1 MVEEAPLIPNL
12 LAEIR
17 RLELRLAED
26 DEVLNAIRAGEVDA
40 FVVSDDQGER
50 VHTVSGAEFPYRRL
64 VETMNEGAVTV
75 SFDGTV
81 LYCNARFADLLKLP
95 VEEISGSSLRSH
107 VVQSDLPLFDALLEK
122 GRAEGSKDEIKLKA
136 GDGTAVPAYLSTN
149 SLEVYEIP
157 GVSIVVTDLS
167 ERRRAE
173 QQLYAKEEQL
183 RQSQKM
189 EAIGQLAGGIAHDFN
204 NLLTAIIGYSQILLM
219 GLREDDPM
227 RFEVREIESA
237 GKRAAALTRQLLAVS
252 RKQVLQPEVLDLNV
266 LVEGLESMLHR
277 LIRED
282 IRLST
287 DLDPAL
293 GLVKTDKGQIEQVIV
308 NLVVN
313 ARDAMPRGGD
323 LTIETANVTLDQTYA
338 AEHAEVCPGPYAL
351 LSVTDNGSGMDRET
365 QALIFE
371 PFFTTKEKGKGTGLG
386 LSTVFGIVKQSRGHI
401 TVQSEPGRGTTIKV
415 FLPFTDELL
424 PGIEALPL
432 GLESL
437 RGSENIL
444 LVEDEEP
451 VRRLVA
457 RILQTC
463 GYGVIE
469 APNGEEA
476 LRQYQQRQ
484 GPIHLMLTDVIMPLT
499 GGPDLAQQLSILDP
513 EVKVLY
519 MSGYTDNAIVHDGVL
534 DPGVAYIQKPFTPA
548 ALAQKVRQVLDAPSE
563 GDCV

>member
-1 MVEEAPLIPNL
+1 MVEDAPLIPNL

-17 RLELRLAED
+17 RLELRLAEA
-26 DEVLNAIRAGEVDA
+26 DEVLSAIRAGEVDA
-40 FVVSDDQGER
+40 FVVSDHHGER
-50 VHTVSGAEFPYRRL
+50 VHTMSGAEFPYRRL

-95 VEEISGSSLRSH
+95 IEEISGSSLRSH
-107 VVQSDLPLFDALLEK
+107 VVESDLSLFDALLKK
-122 GRAEGSKDEIKLKA
+122 GGAEGSKDEVKLKA
-136 GDGTAVPAYLSTN
+136 SDAAAVPAYLSMN
-149 SLEVYEIP
+149 SLEVYDVP
-157 GVSIVVTDLS
+157 GVSIVVTDLT
-167 ERRRAE
+167 ERRSAE

-204 NLLTAIIGYSQILLM
+204 NLLTAIIGYSQMLLM

-227 RFEVREIESA
+227 RFELREIEGA
-237 GKRAAALTRQLLAVS
+237 GKRAAVLTRQLLAVS
-252 RKQVLQPEVLDLNV
+252 RKQVLQPEVLELNA
-266 LVEGLESMLHR
+266 LVGGIENMLHR

-282 IRLST
+282 IHLST
-287 DLDPAL
+287 RLDPEL
-293 GLVKTDKGQIEQVIV
+293 GRVKADKGQIEQVIV

-313 ARDAMPRGGD
+313 ARDAMPSGGD
-323 LTIETANVTLDQTYA
+323 LTIETANVTLDLSYA
-338 AEHAEVCPGPYAL
+338 SEHAEVFPGPYAL
-351 LSVTDNGSGMDRET
+351 LSVSDNGSGMDRET

-401 TVQSEPGRGTTIKV
+401 TVHSEPGKGTTIKV
-415 FLPFTDELL
+415 FLPLTDEQLAV
-424 PGIEALPL
+424 IEALPV

-469 APNGEEA
+469 APNGDEA
-476 LRQYQQRQ
+476 LRQYGQRQ

-499 GGPDLAQQLSILDP
+499 SGPDLAKQLSALDP
-513 EVKVLY
+513 EVKILY
-519 MSGYTDNAIVHDGVL
+519 MSGYTDTAIVHNGVL
-534 DPGVAYIQKPFTPA
+534 DLGVAYIQKPFTPA
-548 ALAQKVRQVLDAPSE
+548 ALAQKVRQVLDAPRES
-563 GDCV
+563 GPV